1 MDNEL
6 KKFREDAAK
15 KYEQYRQQK
24 EAEEAVKAFEESEKV
39 ANELKITQESDAI
52 NSFFIEIDTAI
63 NELKTSDDIFLIL
76 QIIQTRIISIIELLR
91 EHNRL
96 SEIQDKVLIFV
107 EIMNNLHANKTKD
120 ITYVSQ
126 VNTIVK
132 NIFELCEV
140 EIEIE
145 LMDTSEDDDFAMKLQ
160 AEMYNMNINENNIGG
175 AEDVGPIG
183 INNNG
188 FVVGGGG
195 ETGGIN

>member
-1 MDNEL
+1 MNNEL

-39 ANELKITQESDAI
+39 AKELKITQETEAI
-52 NSFFIEIDTAI
+52 NTFFIEIDTAI
-63 NELKTSDDIFLIL
+63 NEIKTSNDIFLIL

-96 SEIQDKVLIFV
+96 NEIQDKVLIFV
-107 EIMNNLHANKTKD
+107 EIMNNLHSNKTKD

-145 LMDTSEDDDFAMKLQ
+145 LMDTSDDDDFAMKLQ
-160 AEMYNMNINENNIGG
+160 AQIYNENINENNIGNNEEG
-175 AEDVGPIG
+175 GPIG

-188 FVVGGGG
+188 FLVGGGG
-195 ETGGIN
+195 GTGGFN